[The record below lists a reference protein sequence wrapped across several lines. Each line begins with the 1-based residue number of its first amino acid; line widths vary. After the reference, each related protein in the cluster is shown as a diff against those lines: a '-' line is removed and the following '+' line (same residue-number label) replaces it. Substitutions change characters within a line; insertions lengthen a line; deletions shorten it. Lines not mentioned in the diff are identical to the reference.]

1 MLNCK
6 EVVRILGSGE
16 DLSLFQKIQ
25 LKMHLWMCKHCG
37 AYARQMK
44 AMKNGFSKLFREKT
58 AIDREVVNQV
68 ESDVLSAI
76 HKGDKKP

>member
-16 DLSLFQKIQ
+16 DLSLSQRIQ
-25 LKMHLWMCKHCG
+25 LRMHLWMCRHCG
-37 AYARQMK
+37 IYARQMK
-44 AMKNGFSKLFREKT
+44 AMKVGFSKLFGEKT
-58 AIDREVVNQV
+58 AIDKEVVSQV

-76 HKGDKKP
+76 NQHNKKP

>member
-6 EVVRILGSGE
+6 EVVRILGSAE
-16 DLSLFQKIQ
+16 ELSLSQKIQ

-37 AYARQMK
+37 IYARQMK
-44 AMKNGFSKLFREKT
+44 AMKAGFSKMFSEKT
-58 AIDREVVNQV
+58 AIDKEVVSQV

-76 HKGDKKP
+76 SQQDKMP

>member
-16 DLSLFQKIQ
+16 NLSLSQRIQ
-25 LKMHLWMCKHCG
+25 LRMHLWMCRHCG
-37 AYARQMK
+37 IYARQMK
-44 AMKNGFSKLFREKT
+44 AIKEGFSRMFSEKT
-58 AIDREVVNQV
+58 AIDQEVVSQV

-76 HKGDKKP
+76 NQRDKKS